1 MLRLLVLVMFLFSVE
16 ISAQSDDIAAQIR
29 QVEGLA
35 DKAEAVKLTAILL
48 NKSQLSSAQRVD
60 LLLLQTQHFLA
71 LNNFEQALQ
80 ASQAAGTLASKY
92 QFITKQAL
100 ANKLQGVIYYYQG
113 LYDQSIQLYKA
124 ALSYYQRI
132 QVVEKTQK
140 YAEIAIQ
147 QANLLNNIA
156 LVQTSQGNE
165 NDALIS
171 YQQAE
176 PLYQQFGS
184 EEDKIDIRYNIATLH
199 ISLRRFDLAITML
212 KQVLTRRIAI
222 ADHHGIAMV
231 SGDLGVSYKYSGQY
245 LQAKKYNSAALAY
258 FQQHNHP
265 FDAASQLHNL
275 AEVYFELGEYE
286 QSLSYATQAATLSKD
301 IGHQKAYVG
310 SLHALAKLDF
320 YFGNINQANRALQ
333 QANTLAN
340 KMNYQQAIISNLGLQ
355 ALIFAAQGK
364 TEQALEVQSNQQ
376 GIAIE
381 QANELLNEKLAR
393 FESEQLTQ
401 QVENLQQ
408 AKELQQLQAT
418 KDQQQ
423 RYFTLLVVAFI
434 LMLLFLIYRR
444 YLESRLTNNLEKGVK
459 QRTEALEFL
468 TQELQYAN
476 QVKSQFL
483 ANMSHEIRT
492 PLTAVIGQSEAIIHG
507 DLDQSSLTKEVEVIH
522 SNSLHLLA
530 LINDILD
537 ISKIEANK
545 FELEERQQDLH
556 HIISELEV
564 MFTEQAARKHLAFSV
579 SHHLPSPL
587 VVNIDGLRL
596 KQILINLCSNAI
608 KFTDQGWVTLD
619 ISIVDKT
626 LYFTVTDTGI
636 GMNKNQMSKIFNSFT
651 QADNSISRRFA
662 GSGLGLFLSMQL
674 AKVMSGD
681 IVVTSQEGQGSSF
694 VLKLPFSSA
703 LATTMITTEQAS
715 LTALPLTENFAGKI
729 LLAEDHA
736 DNRRL
741 IARLLTKLGLEV
753 IEATNGKEAVEQ
765 FMQHQPTLA
774 LMDIQ
779 MPEMDGIEALQKLRK
794 FGCTQPI
801 YVLTANAMSHEISH
815 YLSLGFTGHLKK
827 PIERNTFIAAISR
840 YYPQINESINHINN
854 SLDAVDISDIKQDF
868 LDSLPNEHNDILSLL
883 GKKDLAR
890 LARITHQLAGA
901 AEMFGYSELS
911 QSALELE
918 QAISKNQHK
927 LIDELTHCLL
937 DELNLVVNN
946 PG

>member
-1 MLRLLVLVMFLFSVE
+1 MLRLLVLLMLFFSE
-16 ISAQSDDIAAQIR
+16 LSLAQSDDIAAQMR
-29 QVEGLA
+29 QLA
-35 DKAEAVKLTAILL
+35 RLTNKAEATELITTLLT
-48 NKSQLSSAQRVD
+48 KSQLTSAQRVD

-80 ASQAAGTLASKY
+80 ASQQAGTLASKE
-92 QFITKQAL
+92 QLLAKQAL

-113 LYDQSIQLYKA
+113 LYDQSIQFYQA

-132 QVVEKTQK
+132 QVVGEPPR

-156 LVQTSQGNE
+156 LVQTSQGHENE
-165 NDALIS
+165 ALAS

-176 PLYQQFGS
+176 PLYQQFGNA
-184 EEDKIDIRYNIATLH
+184 EDKIDVRYNIATLH
-199 ISLRRFDLAITML
+199 ISLRRYDLAITML
-212 KQVLTRRIAI
+212 KQVIAKRIVI
-222 ADHHGIAMV
+222 ADNHGVAMA
-231 SGDLGVSYKYSGQY
+231 SGDLGVAYKYSGQY
-245 LQAKKYNSAALAY
+245 LQAKKYNLAALAY

-265 FDAASQLHNL
+265 FDTASQLHNL

-286 QSLSYATQAATLSKD
+286 QSLSYATQAAALSKD

-364 TEQALEVQSNQQ
+364 TAQALAVQSSQQ

-381 QANELLNEKLAR
+381 QANELLNEKLAH

-401 QVENLQQ
+401 QVEHLQQ
-408 AKELQQLQAT
+408 AKELQQLQTT
-418 KDQQQ
+418 KAQQQ
-423 RYFTLLVVAFI
+423 RYFTLLVVVFI

-507 DLDQSSLTKEVEVIH
+507 DFDQSSLTKDVEVIH

-545 FELEERQQDLH
+545 FELEERRQNLH
-556 HIISELEV
+556 HIIAELEV
-564 MFTEQAARKHLAFSV
+564 MFTEQATRKNLAFSV

-587 VVNIDGLRL
+587 MVNIDGLRL

-636 GMNKNQMSKIFNSFT
+636 GMNNSQISKIFNSFT
-651 QADNSISRRFA
+651 QADNSISRRFS

-703 LATTMITTEQAS
+703 LATTMITTEQES
-715 LTALPLTENFAGKI
+715 LTVLPLTESFAGKI

-741 IARLLTKLGLEV
+741 IARLLTKLGLAV
-753 IEATNGKEAVEQ
+753 IEATNGKEAVEL

-779 MPEMDGIEALQKLRK
+779 MPEMDGIAALQRLRT

-827 PIERNTFIAAISR
+827 PIERNTFIATISR
-840 YYPQINESINHINN
+840 YYPQINESASQINN
-854 SLDAVDISDIKQDF
+854 SLDTVDISDIKQDF
-868 LDSLPNEHNDILSLL
+868 LDKLPNEHNDIISLL
-883 GKKDLAR
+883 GKKDLAS
-890 LARITHQLAGA
+890 LARISHQLAGA

-918 QAISKNQHK
+918 RAIHKHQHQ
-927 LIDELTHCLL
+927 LIDQFSHCLL